1 MRVALR
7 LRWRCGMKIAPRTP
21 DLLSRR
27 PVAASPSA
35 EARRPTMRALSP
47 ARGGVRERAVV
58 FAGGMAPRG
67 PDAAA
72 PVASARPPGR
82 PVSRA
87 PGDRPDT
94 TSSPVS
100 SGRAE
105 IAGGSKPPPGF
116 HGAVTEFKRRLIE
129 TTLTELGGNR
139 TRAARALGLQR
150 TYLLRLMR
158 EFAVHVPAGAV
169 SPRRAAEPQGTAPT
183 PPR

>member
-1 MRVALR
+1 
-7 LRWRCGMKIAPRTP
+7 MKIAPRTP
-21 DLLSRR
+21 VLLSQR

-35 EARRPTMRALSP
+35 EARRPTARPLTP
-47 ARGGVRERAVV
+47 ARGGVRERTVL

-67 PDAAA
+67 PEAAA
-72 PVASARPPGR
+72 PVAPARPPAR
-82 PVSRA
+82 PVSGA
-87 PGDRPDT
+87 PVDRPAL
-94 TSSPVS
+94 TSPPVS
-100 SGRAE
+100 SGRTEA
-105 IAGGSKPPPGF
+105 AGGPQPAPGF

-169 SPRRAAEPQGTAPT
+169 PPRRGAEPPGTAPI